1 MNPYNISIHGV
12 LQKLLMDKVALW
24 SSLLVIFMLLKKKI
38 VLDDITEKILQRK
51 AKIKDY
57 VL

>member
-51 AKIKDY
+51 AKIKDF